1 MTLLYGVFFTLWVLK
16 LYYKLYDKKTKKYVM
31 WIGLLIVFWVLVRI
45 NKSVVSLDLQ
55 RIFWYH

>member
-55 RIFWYH
+55 RIF